1 MKEELKEKIRSFL
14 HSEDANKFEHILKQ
28 SPILTSIRVRGID
41 PKNPGWYDLMIDTS
55 LSENPKLSLLRLIIR
70 LSDYSEYLEIPSR
83 IEEIVAVVG

>member
-1 MKEELKEKIRSFL
+1 
-14 HSEDANKFEHILKQ
+14 
-28 SPILTSIRVRGID
+28 
-41 PKNPGWYDLMIDTS
+41 MIDTS